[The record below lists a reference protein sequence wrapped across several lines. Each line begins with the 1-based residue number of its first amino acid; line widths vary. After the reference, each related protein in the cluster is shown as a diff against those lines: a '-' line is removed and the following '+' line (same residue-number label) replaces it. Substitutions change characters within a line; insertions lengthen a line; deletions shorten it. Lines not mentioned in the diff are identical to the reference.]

1 MKKRFIALLIAQ
13 ALIVS
18 SVTTPAY
25 AADLSEYGTQLEETA
40 VGSELYPDA
49 RSGEYDLADG
59 EDALAETDFADESF
73 EDDESES
80 PGSDMDIDVSETDDG
95 AQESPGGI
103 DAERGGV
110 AGLQKQRNQS
120 TEVPLLLQRK

>member
-40 VGSELYPDA
+40 VGSKLYPDA

-59 EDALAETDFADESF
+59 E
-73 EDDESES
+73 
-80 PGSDMDIDVSETDDG
+80 
-95 AQESPGGI
+95 
-103 DAERGGV
+103 
-110 AGLQKQRNQS
+110 
-120 TEVPLLLQRK
+120 VPLLLQ

>member
-1 MKKRFIALLIAQ
+1 MSEVDNLSALQVKGSSSNRITVKEKDYEKRFIALLIAQ

-25 AADLSEYGTQLEETA
+25 AADLSEYGSQLEETA

-59 EDALAETDFADESF
+59 EDALSETDFADEIQGS
-73 EDDESES
+73 ERRGCCTGSMERQDLPEMESCKE
-80 PGSDMDIDVSETDDG
+80 E
-95 AQESPGGI
+95 
-103 DAERGGV
+103 
-110 AGLQKQRNQS
+110 
-120 TEVPLLLQRK
+120 

>member
-59 EDALAETDFADESF
+59 EDALSESDFADEIQGS
-73 EDDESES
+73 ERRGCCTGSMERQDLPEMESCKE
-80 PGSDMDIDVSETDDG
+80 E
-95 AQESPGGI
+95 
-103 DAERGGV
+103 
-110 AGLQKQRNQS
+110 
-120 TEVPLLLQRK
+120 